1 MNGNDIPG
9 VASYPVVY
17 NDGKYAVREGPSL
30 TVYHNTAYTSPLK
43 GTHMRGWLCCG
54 EWKKIGETYVE
65 VDGLGF
71 PTGREV
77 SSVDELVRR
86 KKEER
91 HDK

>member
-17 NDGKYAVREGPSL
+17 NDGEYAVREGPSL
-30 TVYHNTAYTSPLK
+30 AVYHNTAYTSPLK
-43 GTHMRGWLCCG
+43 GTHKRGWLCCG
-54 EWKKIGETYVE
+54 KWQKVGETYVE

-71 PTGREV
+71 PTGREA
-77 SSVDELVRR
+77 SSVDELVKK